1 MAQVV
6 YSEVLKKVIL
16 GRSLTREEAHRA
28 FEQIMDGAWTEAQI
42 GGFLVAL
49 AAKGETPEEIAG
61 GALAMREHVI
71 PVSTEGAE
79 VLDTCGTGGTGIST
93 FNISTAVAMVLA
105 GAGVRIAKHGNRTS
119 TRASG
124 SANVLEALGVNLDA
138 GPDVQAACLREAGVC
153 FCFAVKHHP
162 AMRFAVPVRKQLAVR
177 TVFNLLGPLTNPAG
191 ARRQMMGVFDASLT
205 ETLAEVLGM
214 LGAIRAMVVHA
225 DDGLDEISIT
235 SETKVSEFR
244 AGKVET
250 YRIRPGDFGLPSAR
264 LEDLLVNSA
273 EQSAQVIRD
282 VLDEKQGP
290 ARDIVLL
297 NAAGALV
304 VADRA
309 DDLAG
314 GMELAS
320 ESIGSGAARG
330 ALQKLVEMSNAG

>member
-1 MAQVV
+1 
-6 YSEVLKKVIL
+6 
-16 GRSLTREEAHRA
+16 
-28 FEQIMDGAWTEAQI
+28 
-42 GGFLVAL
+42 
-49 AAKGETPEEIAG
+49 
-61 GALAMREHVI
+61 
-71 PVSTEGAE
+71 

-138 GPDVQAACLREAGVC
+138 GPDIQAACLREAGVC

-162 AMRFAVPVRKQLAVR
+162 AMRYAVPVRKQLAVR

-244 AGKVET
+244 GGKVET
-250 YRIRPGDFGLPSAR
+250 YRIRPGDFGLPQAK
-264 LEDLLVNSA
+264 LEDLLVDSA

-282 VLDEKQGP
+282 VLDGKEGP

-297 NAAGALV
+297 NTAGAMV
-304 VADRA
+304 VADKT

-314 GMELAS
+314 GLKLAAD
-320 ESIGSGAARG
+320 SIGSGAARS
-330 ALQKLVEMSNAG
+330 ALEKLVKTSNAG